1 MLYQDNPFKLLG
13 VLPTDG
19 RREIV
24 RQAEEK
30 SLLLDAQKCSDARTT
45 LTNPQ
50 RRIGAEVHWFLD
62 CSADEIKEI
71 VDYISQEL
79 AGKTDSD
86 FVWEKKSALTQMN
99 IQLACIDAQNFGSLS
114 SAKYYVLGI
123 SRLFESVNAEQ
134 VVYMINAARQ
144 KASFPEVSKI
154 QDIESAISELRSE
167 IRQMISG
174 KLQRLPKENYIQTI
188 TALSESYSGNRRYKG
203 NAVLEDVI
211 SEYQLFINDT
221 LHEQGQ
227 SIIKTAN
234 FIAMGAKKIDVNRA
248 VTDLIER
255 LYAWDELAQPLQLG
269 ALTKGSS
276 HEESKEMLRALR
288 DLALKLHNEYS
299 YSEESLEITKAVQEV
314 FKELPEFAELLDK
327 DNKALSRIV
336 EEKGVEEVI
345 SALIDTIEEAFESL
359 KTCHESLREEKRKE
373 LINCIKG
380 ANTQIKRECTDQE
393 TANSLRSAIG
403 MLARSFSIELHND
416 LNRTED
422 ALYLINAIE
431 PLFSDLPEL
440 SETIKED
447 KKTLDSIWEEKRNTD
462 AILSG
467 LKEIETL
474 ANTIK
479 NSYLGDRE
487 GRVNTLLSKT
497 GSTNQLIKSS
507 VQDLETR
514 NNARENLAYLVRSV
528 GIDLHNNKHDS
539 ANAFR
544 VINGLVPIFSDMP
557 KISSTLKNDLSAL
570 GPQIAGYRYSTSSNT
585 GSNTRPKTA
594 NASGSTNRKKSG
606 GGGAIVALIVVIA
619 IFVVALNSNSS
630 STKSTSTSSSTSKPT
645 TYTTPKPT
653 TTPTP
658 KPTISLPAQ
667 TMPSNGEVLYCSS
680 TDRPST
686 FTVRNGG
693 NIFYYMKFVKAGT
706 NTKVITFFVRPYCTA
721 VIEMPSGNLELRYA
735 YAPSGSAWYGEKH
748 LFGDDTRYAKD
759 EEYYD
764 FSQYTW
770 EISLDSTLANGS
782 NMDVEYIDE
791 NEF

>member
-62 CSADEIKEI
+62 CSADEVKEI
-71 VDYISQEL
+71 EDYISQEL

-144 KASFPEVSKI
+144 KAGFPEVSKT

-327 DNKALSRIV
+327 DNKALSKIV
-336 EEKGVEEVI
+336 EEKGVEDVI
-345 SALIDTIEEAFESL
+345 SPLIDTIEEAFESL

-393 TANSLRSAIG
+393 TADSLRSAIG

-422 ALYLINAIE
+422 ALYIINAIE

-447 KKTLDSIWEEKRNTD
+447 KKTLDSIWNEKKKTD
-462 AILSG
+462 AIVDG
-467 LKEIETL
+467 MKEIEALCNSIKQT
-474 ANTIK
+474 TIGNK
-479 NSYLGDRE
+479 SGSIK
-487 GRVNTLLSKT
+487 TLLSKT
-497 GSTNQLIKSS
+497 EKLDKLIKSS
-507 VQDLETR
+507 IQDSDTR
-514 NNARENLAYLVRSV
+514 NKIRGNLAYTVRDV
-528 GIDLHNNKHDS
+528 GIDMHNNHHDS
-539 ANAFR
+539 DNAMTVLLALR
-544 VINGLVPIFSDMP
+544 EEFSDLP
-557 KISSTLKNDLSAL
+557 DVWDVLKKDVSTLIDMRVANLQK
-570 GPQIAGYRYSTSSNT
+570 GYQRTTATNSQQAASNQ
-585 GSNTRPKTA
+585 GSK
-594 NASGSTNRKKSG
+594 GV
-606 GGGAIVALIVVIA
+606 GGAILALIVVIV
-619 IFVVALNSNSS
+619 IIIVAFNSNSS
-630 STKSTSTSSSTSKPT
+630 STKTTPTSSS
-645 TYTTPKPT
+645 TPKPT
-653 TTPTP
+653 TYSTPRPTATATP
-658 KPTISLPAQ
+658 KPKPTLSLPAQ

-764 FSQYTW
+764 FSKYTW
-770 EISLDSTLANGS
+770 EISLDSTLASGS
-782 NMDVEYIDE
+782 DMDVEYIDE